1 MSERRK
7 TLGLVLGAG
16 GARGACHVGVIKMFE
31 ENGIPIDYIAG
42 SSMGTVVGACYA
54 SGMTVEEMEQ
64 ALAKLK
70 ISDIMDVNLRPIKA
84 GGFFGGKKSAK
95 LINKYLKV
103 KTFEECKIPFRCVA
117 VDLNQGEPYVF
128 NQGKLIDG
136 IRASLSIPGV
146 FQPVK
151 KGKMVLVDGGVLC
164 RLPIDAMEEFA
175 PDVIVLVDALGDHG
189 EFVEN
194 PTIFQVLFRTFD
206 ILDWKNTKKMYNR
219 GDVVIVPKMD
229 GSQFQVKTVK
239 EAVIAGEKAAKSKIN
254 RIKKLLGLNQE
265 ENEENE

>member
-1 MSERRK
+1 
-7 TLGLVLGAG
+7 
-16 GARGACHVGVIKMFE
+16 
-31 ENGIPIDYIAG
+31 
-42 SSMGTVVGACYA
+42 
-54 SGMTVEEMEQ
+54 
-64 ALAKLK
+64 
-70 ISDIMDVNLRPIKA
+70 
-84 GGFFGGKKSAK
+84 
-95 LINKYLKV
+95 
-103 KTFEECKIPFRCVA
+103 
-117 VDLNQGEPYVF
+117 
-128 NQGKLIDG
+128 
-136 IRASLSIPGV
+136 
-146 FQPVK
+146 
-151 KGKMVLVDGGVLC
+151 GGVLC

>member
-1 MSERRK
+1 MSEKRK

-16 GARGACHVGVIKMFE
+16 GSRGACHVGVIKAFE
-31 ENGIPIDYIAG
+31 KHGIPIDYIAG
-42 SSMGTVVGACYA
+42 SSMGAVVGACYA
-54 SGMTVEEMEQ
+54 SGMSVAEMEE
-64 ALAKLK
+64 ALSKLK
-70 ISDIMDVNLRPIKA
+70 ISDIMDVNIRPIKS

-117 VDLNQGEPYVF
+117 VDLNKGEPYVF

-151 KGKMVLVDGGVLC
+151 KDNMLLVDGGVLC
-164 RLPIDAMEEFA
+164 RLPIDAMDEFV
-175 PDVIVLVDALGDHG
+175 PDIVVLVDALGDHG
-189 EFVEN
+189 DFVGN
-194 PTIFQVLFRTFD
+194 PNIFQVLFRTFD
-206 ILDWKNTKKMYNR
+206 VLDWKNTKKMYNR

-229 GSQFQVKTVK
+229 GSQFSIKTVS
-239 EAVIAGEKAAKSKIN
+239 EAIHSGEKAANSKIN
-254 RIKKLLGLNQE
+254 RLKKLLNLNEE
-265 ENEENE
+265 ENI